1 MEPYDPDE
9 VRRRIENILRPGG
22 EYIGVR
28 GTGRSIR
35 VVPGGESAAEEMFG
49 RFAEMGEE
57 LRSSTYGGLLVRL
70 PGVGFVG
77 YRPPEES
84 KPATLDVNIEGVR
97 IKEIKFVE

>member
-1 MEPYDPDE
+1 MESYDADE
-9 VRRRIENILRPGG
+9 VRGRVEGILRPGG

-35 VVPGGESAAEEMFG
+35 VVPGGASAAEEMFG
-49 RFAEMGEE
+49 CFAEMGEAF
-57 LRSSTYGGLLVRL
+57 RSSTYDGTLVRL

-84 KPATLDVNIEGVR
+84 KPATLDVNIRGIG